1 MDNPLVLIFCC
12 IFPLVWLFL
21 PVINDANKKYARTSS
36 KKRRGNSGSRS
47 NPFQTIYIYRLKDG
61 RKSFYVGQ
69 TVNPDA
75 RLSQH
80 KQDMWG
86 NTKKQ
91 NKIYSMYQRGR
102 SPKMEIIKTTN
113 SKAKADKIERQY
125 IHWEGTHN
133 TQHR

>member
-1 MDNPLVLIFCC
+1 MDNPLVLVLCC
-12 IFPLVWLFL
+12 VLPFFL
-21 PVINDANKKYARTSS
+21 MFWPAITDANKKYSKSS
-36 KKRRGNSGSRS
+36 GGRKRKPTKRRGYSS
-47 NPFQTIYIYRLKDG
+47 TIYIYRLKDG

-80 KQDMWG
+80 KNDMFG

-102 SPKMEIIKTTN
+102 TPSMEIIQTTN
-113 SKAKADKIERQY
+113 SRAKADKIERQY
-125 IHWEGTHN
+125 IQWEGTHN
-133 TQHR
+133 TKHR